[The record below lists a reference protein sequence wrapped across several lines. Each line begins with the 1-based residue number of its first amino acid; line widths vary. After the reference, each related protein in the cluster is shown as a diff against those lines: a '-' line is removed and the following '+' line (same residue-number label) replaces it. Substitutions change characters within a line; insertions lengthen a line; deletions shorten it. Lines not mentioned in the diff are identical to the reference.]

1 MYKEIKIGDVNVP
14 MIANAATPL
23 RYKMIFGKDLISQ
36 FQDTEENTSKG
47 IDSIT
52 ELAFIMAKA
61 AEAKEG
67 KADMDKLN
75 QSIFVEWLEKF
86 EPMDIPM
93 ASEEIVGLYMGNAL
107 TSVEPKKN
115 GKGKAKEA

>member
-1 MYKEIKIGDVNVP
+1 MYKEIKIGEHNVP

-23 RYKMIFGKDLISQ
+23 RYKMIFNKDLISQ
-36 FQDTEENTSKG
+36 FQNTEENTSKG

-67 KADMDKLN
+67 KSDMNKLN
-75 QSIFVEWLEKF
+75 QDVFVAWLEQF

-93 ASEEIVGLYMGNAL
+93 ASEDIVGLYMGNAL
-107 TSVEPKKN
+107 TSSEPKKN
-115 GKGKAKEA
+115 GKGKAKED